1 MQDMENLLK
10 TMPGAVVS
18 RYLSRETLQDVG
30 ARRQPFCPID
40 LEGGHE
46 FHVLTRT
53 VAGPDITSD
62 MLSILKNGK
71 QCSSYIMENVCLI
84 CLLGFG

>member
-1 MQDMENLLK
+1 MEVH
-10 TMPGAVVS
+10 A
-18 RYLSRETLQDVG
+18 RYGKSVEDHARSCSQQISKQRDSS
-30 ARRQPFCPID
+30 RRQPFCPID

-62 MLSILKNGK
+62 ILSILKNGK